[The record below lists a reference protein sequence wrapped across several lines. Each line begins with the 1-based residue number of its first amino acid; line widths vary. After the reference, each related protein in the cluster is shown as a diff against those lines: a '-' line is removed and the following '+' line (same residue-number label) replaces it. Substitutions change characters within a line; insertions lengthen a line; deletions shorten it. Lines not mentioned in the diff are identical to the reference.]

1 MKGHLLMSC
10 KELERKTVLEQV
22 KLGML
27 TLVEASRRMGLSYRQ
42 TLRVYARFAGEGDA
56 GLVHRGRGRPS
67 NRGHAQTLRSE
78 VLRRYVE
85 RYQVHGFG
93 PTLAA
98 EKLAEEGLSV
108 DHETLRRWLVAT
120 GHWKARQRKPTHRSW
135 RERRA
140 HFGELVQMDGSH
152 HDWFGSKHGKS
163 CLMNM
168 MDDATGK
175 TMALMSAQ
183 ETTEAAMNLLRRW
196 IERHGVPM
204 ALYTDRKNVYIT
216 DREPTLEEQLAG
228 QEPLT
233 AFGKACHKLGI
244 EIIPAY
250 SPQAKGRIERSNG
263 TYQDRFVKE
272 LALCGITTIPEA
284 DRLLA
289 ASFCDGLNERFAV
302 PPAQPE
308 DFHRPLFRGLD
319 LDDVFCHETRRVV
332 QNDWT
337 ISLEGRR
344 YQILKASKPLPKP
357 KDRILVRTHLD
368 GRVGLHH
375 QGKPLLFR
383 LLARGE
389 AGPDD
394 APTPKTK
401 ETVAKPVGRPK
412 PPPPKKKWRANCDRM
427 AAMREA
433 KP

>member
-22 KLGML
+22 RLGVL
-27 TLVEASRRMGLSYRQ
+27 TLTDASRRMRLSYRQ
-42 TLRVYARFAGEGDA
+42 TLRVYERFIGEGDA

-67 NRGHAQTLRSE
+67 NRGHAEAFRSA
-78 VLRRYVE
+78 VLCRYVE

-98 EKLAEEGLSV
+98 EKLAEEGLCV
-108 DHETLRRWLVAT
+108 DHETLRRWLVAA
-120 GHWKARQRKPTHRSW
+120 GHWKACERKPAHRAW

-140 HFGELVQMDGSH
+140 RFGELVQMDGSH
-152 HDWFGSKHGKS
+152 HAWFGSEHGKS

-272 LALCGITTIPEA
+272 LALRGITTIPEA

-302 PPAQPE
+302 PPARLE
-308 DFHRPLFRGLD
+308 NFHRPLFKGLD
-319 LDDVFCHETRRVV
+319 LDDVFCHEMHRVV

-337 ISLEGRR
+337 ISHEGLR
-344 YQILKASKPLPKP
+344 YQILKASKPLPRP
-357 KDRILVRTHLD
+357 KERILVRTHLD
-368 GRVGLHH
+368 GRIRLHYA
-375 QGKPLLFR
+375 GKPLVFS
-383 LLARGE
+383 LLERGQARPEE
-389 AGPDD
+389 AP
-394 APTPKTK
+394 PLKVV
-401 ETVAKPVGRPK
+401 ETVAKPAGKPK
-412 PPPPKKKWRANCDRM
+412 PPPPKKKWTPNCDRI
-427 AAMREA
+427 AAMREY